1 MKKLILLFTF
11 IILLLNSISGQ
22 FSSDPTFRSLAISAV
37 YTPAIQIPNLP
48 AVDINII
55 SVGDIICQATD
66 SIF

>member
-1 MKKLILLFTF
+1 
-11 IILLLNSISGQ
+11 LLLNSISGQ